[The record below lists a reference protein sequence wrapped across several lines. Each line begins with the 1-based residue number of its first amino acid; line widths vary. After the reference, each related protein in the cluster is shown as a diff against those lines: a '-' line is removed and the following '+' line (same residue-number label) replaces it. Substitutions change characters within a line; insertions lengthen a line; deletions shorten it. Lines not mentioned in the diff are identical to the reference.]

1 MADPIAE
8 DVPAASGGKLPIIAA
23 AGALLVGV
31 AAGMF
36 VIAPRLPGAAPAAA
50 EAEAGAGEG
59 KEGEAQKK
67 VLFELQ
73 NVIVNPAGSQGQ
85 RFIVATVAF
94 EVASE
99 QIRNVLHESETQI
112 RDAVTGVLEKKT
124 VDELLAVGARDSLR
138 SAFAEVVKPYLKGAK
153 VQVFIPQFLVQ

>member
-1 MADPIAE
+1 MADPIDEPVA
-8 DVPAASGGKLPIIAA
+8 PAAGGSKVLV
-23 AGALLVGV
+23 AGLAALLLGAALGV
-31 AAGMF
+31 F
-36 VIAPRLPGAAPAAA
+36 VVAPRLGAGGAEPAA
-50 EAEAGAGEG
+50 EAEAEPV
-59 KEGEAQKK
+59 KK

-99 QIRNVLHESETQI
+99 EVRNTLHESETQI
-112 RDAVTGVLEKKT
+112 RDGVTGVLERKT
-124 VDELLAVGARDSLR
+124 VEELLRPGARDAMR
-138 SAFAEVVKPYLKGAK
+138 GAFAEVVAPYLKGAK